1 MAKVKVNGTISLPKN
16 GYKSFVN
23 LWEIYDLPKT
33 GQEAK
38 RLWKVWTTALP
49 TDITEGSWIEV
60 EGDFSIAV
68 DKDHEGQIRTYQ
80 DKNGNIITAHSIS
93 IQEPVILQVKMKD
106 NSAAAGIDLDDARK
120 YGTSQNRDL
129 LDNPF

>member
-1 MAKVKVNGTISLPKN
+1 MAIIKVNGTISLPKS
-16 GYKSFVN
+16 GYKSFIN

-60 EGDFSIAV
+60 EGEFSISV
-68 DKDHEGQIRTYQ
+68 DKDMDGQIRTYQ
-80 DKNGNIITAHSIS
+80 DKNGNNITAHSIS
-93 IQEPVILQVKMKD
+93 IQNPAILQVKMKD
-106 NSAAAGIDLDDARK
+106 NSAAEGRDLDDAVK
-120 YGTSQNRDL
+120 YGMTQNRDI
-129 LDNPF
+129 LDSPF

>member
-1 MAKVKVNGTISLPKN
+1 MAKVKVNGTISLPKS

-23 LWEIYDLPKT
+23 LWELYDLNN

-60 EGDFSIAV
+60 EGDFSMSV
-68 DKDHEGQIRTYQ
+68 DKDMEGGIRTYL
-80 DKNGNIITAHSIS
+80 DKAGNSITAHSIS

-106 NSAAAGIDLDDARK
+106 NSGATGIDLDDARK
-120 YGTSQNRDL
+120 YGMGQNRDI